1 MIRKSLK
8 AIIASICVITMFSSG
23 MICNA
28 DEVNNVMAI
37 ANKKS
42 LPSVTTTTPVT
53 TSVTTSMTTSETVA
67 TTPIETT
74 IPEVTTSVETTTSTS
89 LETTS
94 QVTTQDTTIQESL
107 ITPAVME
114 LPVSNLQ
121 PITMFVSDDLLLK
134 LPYEERIVFLQS
146 KIEDY
151 LYSNSVSPDEALE
164 KVQTYLKSICINA
177 ELNSK
182 EVLFLLKHAKDITDI
197 QNESI
202 KQKENFYNTLNDI
215 ISSANY
221 KNYKGVESYC
231 KNYIKSAFNSGYLSS
246 KETISLTQ
254 SIHDTI
260 VKSFDS
266 WDLDLLNFEDY
277 EFISKQSLVTK
288 WNSSYPDMKGW
299 IFIENNPIDYPL
311 MQPFN
316 EDNEYY
322 LQHNWDGS
330 ESSRGTI
337 ELDYRCSLTEKSD
350 KEDVTQNVLIYGHNL
365 SDNTMFSSL
374 TNYKNKSYWQEHQY
388 IEISTENHQR
398 LYQIY
403 AVCSIYGRTDG
414 TKFRYWG
421 DKYLTMNEETF
432 NEHLKLTKENMYY
445 DTGIVPTFGQ
455 DILTLQT
462 CDTVDGWRVVLFA
475 KRVK

>member
-1 MIRKSLK
+1 
-8 AIIASICVITMFSSG
+8 
-23 MICNA
+23 
-28 DEVNNVMAI
+28 
-37 ANKKS
+37 
-42 LPSVTTTTPVT
+42 
-53 TSVTTSMTTSETVA
+53 
-67 TTPIETT
+67 
-74 IPEVTTSVETTTSTS
+74 
-89 LETTS
+89 
-94 QVTTQDTTIQESL
+94 
-107 ITPAVME
+107 
-114 LPVSNLQ
+114 
-121 PITMFVSDDLLLK
+121 
-134 LPYEERIVFLQS
+134 
-146 KIEDY
+146 
-151 LYSNSVSPDEALE
+151 
-164 KVQTYLKSICINA
+164 
-177 ELNSK
+177 
-182 EVLFLLKHAKDITDI
+182 
-197 QNESI
+197 
-202 KQKENFYNTLNDI
+202 
-215 ISSANY
+215 
-221 KNYKGVESYC
+221 
-231 KNYIKSAFNSGYLSS
+231 
-246 KETISLTQ
+246 
-254 SIHDTI
+254 
-260 VKSFDS
+260 
-266 WDLDLLNFEDY
+266 
-277 EFISKQSLVTK
+277 
-288 WNSSYPDMKGW
+288 
-299 IFIENNPIDYPL
+299 

-455 DILTLQT
+455 DI
-462 CDTVDGWRVVLFA
+462 
-475 KRVK
+475 